1 MDETEQP
8 TADQLAGLVDHHAI
22 SRLQSAYADGVTRR
36 DWSAVGDLFL
46 PDAVVELD
54 LVTRPAGRF
63 DGPEALTRFVGD
75 AIERFSFFEFVILN
89 SLVDLWPGG
98 DRSEATARVFMC
110 ELRAEGFEGAV
121 RSEAFGL
128 YRDTYRKVDGA
139 WRIAGRQ
146 YRSLARFPEG
156 VVFPLAEEQG

>member
-1 MDETEQP
+1 MDGTEQP
-8 TADQLAGLVDHHAI
+8 LAGQVLELVDHRAI
-22 SRLQSAYADGVTRR
+22 SQLQAAYADGVTRR
-36 DWSAVGDLFL
+36 DWDAVAGLFL

-54 LVTRPAGRF
+54 LVTRPAVRF
-63 DGPEALTRFVGD
+63 DGPGALTAFVAD

-89 SLVDLWPGG
+89 SLIDLWPGG

-110 ELRAEGFEGAV
+110 ELRAEGSVDAV

-139 WRIAGRQ
+139 WRIAARQ
-146 YRSLARFPEG
+146 YRSMARFPEG
-156 VVFPLAEEQG
+156 VVFPLDPRG